1 MNYKNF
7 KSFKALTLVPLVTFC
22 MMTAA
27 NAENDSTKELSD
39 NMSKTTMEKGNGGSD
54 EMMKSMKSGME
65 GMENMKMSG
74 DNDKDFA
81 MMMKMHHQKALDMAQ
96 MELDHGKSPEMKKM
110 AKQIIVA
117 QKKEIAQFDRWL
129 DKHK

>member
-1 MNYKNF
+1 MNYKNTQ
-7 KSFKALTLVPLVTFC
+7 SIKALTLVPLVTFC
-22 MMTAA
+22 LITAA
-27 NAENDSTKELSD
+27 HAATDVAKEPSTS
-39 NMSKTTMEKGNGGSD
+39 MSKEAMEKGSGGSD
-54 EMMKSMKSGME
+54 EMMKSMKTGME
-65 GMENMKMSG
+65 GMEDLKMSG
-74 DNDKDFA
+74 DTDKDFA

-96 MELDHGKSPEMKKM
+96 MELDQGKSPEMKKM

>member
-1 MNYKNF
+1 MKYINF
-7 KSFKALTLVPLVTFC
+7 RLIKTLTLVQLVTFC
-22 MMTAA
+22 LITAVHA
-27 NAENDSTKELSD
+27 DTDVAKEPSTS
-39 NMSKTTMEKGNGGSD
+39 MSKAAMQKGSGGSD
-54 EMMKSMKSGME
+54 EMMKSMRTGMD

-117 QKKEIAQFDRWL
+117 QKKEIAQFDRYL

>member
-7 KSFKALTLVPLVTFC
+7 RSIKTLTFVPLITFC
-22 MMTAA
+22 MITAVY
-27 NAENDSTKELSD
+27 AETDVAKDPSTS
-39 NMSKTTMEKGNGGSD
+39 MSKAGMEKGSGGSV
-54 EMMKSMKSGME
+54 EMMKSMESGMD
-65 GMENMKMSG
+65 GMGNMKMSG
-74 DNDKDFA
+74 DTDKDFA

-96 MELDHGKSPEMKKM
+96 MELDNGKSPEMKKM

-117 QKKEIAQFDRWL
+117 QKKEIVQFDRWI

>member
-1 MNYKNF
+1 MNFKNF
-7 KSFKALTLVPLVTFC
+7 KSIKGLTIVPLVTLC

-27 NAENDSTKELSD
+27 HADTNSAKEPSANMPKAE
-39 NMSKTTMEKGNGGSD
+39 MQKGSGGSD
-54 EMMKSMKSGME
+54 EMMKSMKTGME
-65 GMENMKMSG
+65 GMKMSG
-74 DNDKDFA
+74 DTDKDFA

-96 MELDHGKSPEMKKM
+96 MEIDQGKSPEMKKM
-110 AKQIIVA
+110 AQQIIVA

>member
-7 KSFKALTLVPLVTFC
+7 KSIKALTLVPLVTFC

-27 NAENDSTKELSD
+27 HADTNSAKEPSTS
-39 NMSKTTMEKGNGGSD
+39 MSKAEMQKGSGGSD
-54 EMMKSMKSGME
+54 EMMKSMKTGMD

-110 AKQIIVA
+110 AQQIIVA

>member
-7 KSFKALTLVPLVTFC
+7 RSIKVLTLVPLVTLC

-27 NAENDSTKELSD
+27 HADTNSAKEPSTAMPKAD
-39 NMSKTTMEKGNGGSD
+39 MQKGGGGSE
-54 EMMKSMKSGME
+54 EMMKSMKNGMDD
-65 GMENMKMSG
+65 MENMKMSG
-74 DNDKDFA
+74 DTDKDFA

-96 MELDHGKSPEMKKM
+96 MELDHGKSLEMKKM
-110 AKQIIVA
+110 AQQIIVA

-129 DKHK
+129 GKHQ

>member
-1 MNYKNF
+1 MNYKNTQ
-7 KSFKALTLVPLVTFC
+7 SIKALTLVPLVTFC
-22 MMTAA
+22 LITAA
-27 NAENDSTKELSD
+27 HADTNSAKDPSTS
-39 NMSKTTMEKGNGGSD
+39 MSKAGMEKGSGGSN
-54 EMMKSMKSGME
+54 EMMKSMGTSKE
-65 GMENMKMSG
+65 GMDNMKMSG
-74 DNDKDFA
+74 DTDKDFA

-96 MELDHGKSPEMKKM
+96 MEIDHGKSLEMKKM

>member
-1 MNYKNF
+1 MNYKNYR
-7 KSFKALTLVPLVTFC
+7 SIKALALVPLITFC
-22 MMTAA
+22 MITATRA
-27 NAENDSTKELSD
+27 DTDLAKDSSTSMPKAE
-39 NMSKTTMEKGNGGSD
+39 MQKGSVGSD
-54 EMMKSMKSGME
+54 EMMKSMGTGME
-65 GMENMKMSG
+65 GMDNMKMSG
-74 DNDKDFA
+74 DTDKDFA

-117 QKKEIAQFDRWL
+117 QKKEIVQFDRYL

>member
-1 MNYKNF
+1 MNYKNT
-7 KSFKALTLVPLVTFC
+7 KSIKALTIVTLVTFC
-22 MMTAA
+22 LITAA
-27 NAENDSTKELSD
+27 HAATDLAKEPSTS
-39 NMSKTTMEKGNGGSD
+39 MSKEAMEKGSGGSD
-54 EMMKSMKSGME
+54 EMMKPMESGMD
-65 GMENMKMSG
+65 GMGNMKMSG
-74 DNDKDFA
+74 DTDKDFA

>member
-7 KSFKALTLVPLVTFC
+7 KSIKALILVPLVTLC

-27 NAENDSTKELSD
+27 HADTNSAKEPSAHMPKAE
-39 NMSKTTMEKGNGGSD
+39 MQKGSGGSD
-54 EMMKSMKSGME
+54 EMMKSMKTGME
-65 GMENMKMSG
+65 GMKMSG
-74 DNDKDFA
+74 DTDKDFA

-110 AKQIIVA
+110 AQQIIVA

>member
-7 KSFKALTLVPLVTFC
+7 KSIKALILVPLATLC
-22 MMTAA
+22 MITVAHADTDVAKEPATSMPK
-27 NAENDSTKELSD
+27 AE
-39 NMSKTTMEKGNGGSD
+39 MQKGSVGSD
-54 EMMKSMKSGME
+54 EMMKSMGTGME

-74 DNDKDFA
+74 DTDKDFA

-117 QKKEIAQFDRWL
+117 QKKEVAQFDRWL

>member
-1 MNYKNF
+1 MNYRNF
-7 KSFKALTLVPLVTFC
+7 KSIKALTLVSLVTFC
-22 MMTAA
+22 MMTVAHA
-27 NAENDSTKELSD
+27 DTNSAKEPTTS
-39 NMSKTTMEKGNGGSD
+39 MSKAEMQKGSGGSN
-54 EMMKSMKSGME
+54 EMMKSMGTGME

-74 DNDKDFA
+74 DTDKDFA

-110 AKQIIVA
+110 AKEIIVA